1 MIHPR
6 TRYATRTV
14 SPETEGSVRIVDMP
28 DLGAFTA
35 DSSIVGE
42 RAGSGRFSATSL
54 GGYFFT
60 VTGGTVTGGTG
71 FAADDWLTPLVNWPV
86 VSSHVYALSPD
97 GRMAITG
104 ASDTEH
110 SAATTSPVAIGVS
123 GFGYAN
129 RVTADPTV
137 SAWGGYFEARQYP
150 SVTSSAFG
158 IEVDVANVSGLD
170 APMPTPYAEIGPL
183 TVGIQLASGAGTM
196 AGLPALAAD
205 AASAGMYI
213 VHNGA
218 AFRAGIVIGS
228 NAVYGTDGTG
238 TGSGTAISMA
248 TGHAVTWTKP
258 DNTPGPLIISVQTA
272 GTPAQMVFD
281 DDQVYWRDT
290 VQLLGILTGT
300 PALNT
305 TSMMLRVHNNAGPSY
320 VPVILGGPNSA
331 GAGYRW
337 LMVPN

>member
-110 SAATTSPVAIGVS
+110 SAATTSPVAHRAPIVWTLPASSPSIAG
-123 GFGYAN
+123 
-129 RVTADPTV
+129 
-137 SAWGGYFEARQYP
+137 
-150 SVTSSAFG
+150 SVT
-158 IEVDVANVSGLD
+158 
-170 APMPTPYAEIGPL
+170 PP
-183 TVGIQLASGAGTM
+183 GTM
-196 AGLPALAAD
+196 
-205 AASAGMYI
+205 M
-213 VHNGA
+213 
-218 AFRAGIVIGS
+218 
-228 NAVYGTDGTG
+228 
-238 TGSGTAISMA
+238 
-248 TGHAVTWTKP
+248 
-258 DNTPGPLIISVQTA
+258 PG
-272 GTPAQMVFD
+272 
-281 DDQVYWRDT
+281 R
-290 VQLLGILTGT
+290 
-300 PALNT
+300 
-305 TSMMLRVHNNAGPSY
+305 
-320 VPVILGGPNSA
+320 
-331 GAGYRW
+331 
-337 LMVPN
+337 